1 MTIDRPHGKNP
12 WAALTVLSLGLFMTL
27 LDITI
32 VNVAIPQLVDSLGA
46 SLDEAL
52 WVVNAYVLA
61 LAVLLITAGR
71 LGDIYGPRALFLLGT
86 GIFTVAS
93 ATCGLAS
100 DPALLIGARAVQGVG
115 AALLTP
121 QPITLVMGMFPPE
134 RRGSAFAINGVTAG
148 VAALAGPL
156 LGGLLVTNLSWR
168 WIFWVNVP
176 VGVASIVLTLLLVP
190 DLRPGRRHRLDLV
203 GVALATFGL
212 FCLVFGLTEGQ
223 RYDWGTVT
231 GFLSIPL
238 ALAVGV
244 VVLGLFAWQQKRGQD
259 DEPLVPFALYR
270 NRDFTLMSLVGFA
283 LQFAII
289 GFFLPLTIYLQS
301 VLGLDA
307 LQAGLVTA
315 PSAIVSMIVAR
326 PVGRLIDRGLG
337 KVILVFGLVTFAVGI
352 ILLDVAAQVGSA
364 RGDFIPGMVIA
375 GLGTGCIFVPMIA
388 TAMAGV
394 PSRWS
399 GAASGLLN
407 TMRQVGSAVG
417 GAVIGAVLQN
427 RLAAALHDQ
436 AVQRAGD
443 VPAAARG
450 RFVAGFDKAAGHG
463 LEVGAGQTGTQTP
476 KGLPAAVAQ
485 KVADTGASVFHHAYV
500 IALHPTLAISA
511 VLLLVAAVCA
521 LASRDRRRGRDK
533 APTADPAP
541 AEAKV

>member
-1 MTIDRPHGKNP
+1 MTTDRPHGKNP
-12 WAALTVLSLGLFMTL
+12 WLALTVLSLGLFMTL

-71 LGDIYGPRALFLLGT
+71 LGDIVGPRALFLFGT
-86 GIFTVAS
+86 GLFTAAS
-93 ATCGLAS
+93 AACGLAS

-176 VGVASIVLTLLLVP
+176 VGIASIVLTLLLVP

-203 GVALATFGL
+203 GVGLATFGL

-231 GFLSIPL
+231 GILSIPL

-270 NRDFTLMSLVGFA
+270 DRDFTLMSAVGFA
-283 LQFAII
+283 LQFAIV

-326 PVGRLIDRGLG
+326 PVGRLIDRGFG
-337 KVILVFGLVTFAVGI
+337 KVVLVFGLVSFAIGI
-352 ILLDVAAQVGSA
+352 ILLDALAHVGSA
-364 RGDFIPGMVIA
+364 RADFIPGMVVA

-394 PSRWS
+394 PPRWS

-407 TMRQVGSAVG
+407 TVRQVGSAVG

-450 RFVAGFDKAAGHG
+450 RFVAGFNHAGGG
-463 LEVGAGQTGTQTP
+463 LEVGAGQTGTQAP

-485 KVADTGASVFHHAYV
+485 QVADTGASVFHHAYV

-511 VLLLVAAVCA
+511 VLLLVAALCA
-521 LASRDRRRGRDK
+521 FASRGKRRRR
-533 APTADPAP
+533 DPAP
-541 AEAKV
+541 PERTPVAA